1 MKKRKKIK
9 PLNVVGKMIV
19 CIYALLLT
27 IPFYFVIITALKS
40 TEDRI
45 LNPIG
50 LPEALYFKNFI
61 TAWVDGNLV
70 SAAKNSIIITVC
82 STILFLFYVIVVSY
96 CLNRIRNTKIGVAL
110 NMYFLAAMFIPNV
123 GNVITLVLRRNLGL
137 YNNLFGEIFCS
148 SLGITTGVFLVGGF
162 LRTIPRDLEEAAM
175 LDGAN
180 DRQICMKVI
189 TPVIKPSL
197 AAVGILQFTGVWNG
211 ALGPMLTL
219 RDEKLYTIPMA
230 LLINFTS
237 EYSVEYTTMFAG
249 VLMTCIPIIL
259 IYIKAQDQFVSAMVG
274 SVKG

>member
-1 MKKRKKIK
+1 MKKGKKIK

-40 TEDRI
+40 REDRI

-50 LPEALYFKNFI
+50 LPETLYFKNFI

-96 CLNRIRNTKIGVAL
+96 CLNRIRNTRIGVAL
-110 NMYFLAAMFIPNV
+110 NMYFLGAMFIPNV
-123 GNVITLVLRRNLGL
+123 GNVVMLVLRRNLGL
-137 YNNLFGEIFCS
+137 YNNLFGEIFCG